1 MFIMHLFYLAGIKRF
16 HDKTDTLNKSN
27 NKRINLLK
35 SFSLFYLLQKIF
47 EDALMER
54 NKLIQRYTEDMKR

>member
-1 MFIMHLFYLAGIKRF
+1 MFIMHLFYLADIKRF
-16 HDKTDTLNKSN
+16 HDKTETLNKSN
-27 NKRINLLK
+27 NKRIYLLR